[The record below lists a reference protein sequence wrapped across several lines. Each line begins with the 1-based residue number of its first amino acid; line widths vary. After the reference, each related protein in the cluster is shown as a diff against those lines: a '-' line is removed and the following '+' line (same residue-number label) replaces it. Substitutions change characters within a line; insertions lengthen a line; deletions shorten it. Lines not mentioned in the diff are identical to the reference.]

1 MLDLFYDARQSVH
14 IPSFSRSSSKPELF
28 VRHLREAGVT
38 TVVRKVE
45 PVTPEDLCSVHSSK
59 YVRDVLELHLTTAR
73 LSMVYG
79 KIGKH
84 KKNPLQF

>member
-1 MLDLFYDARQSVH
+1 MILYQAGADPHVDDPLGGMLTSSQMYERDKLVFETARERGV
-14 IPSFSRSSSKPELF
+14 PVVWNL
-28 VRHLREAGVT
+28 AGGYQ
-38 TVVRKVE
+38 
-45 PVTPEDLCSVHSSK
+45 TPIEK
-59 YVRDVLELHLTTAR
+59 VLELHLTTAK